1 MRGIV
6 MTMKI
11 KNPLEKIN
19 PKVKKDEKVNY
30 VTKEIVGE
38 TIKIQDIENFF
49 KYNVNPALI
58 ESKIEKSIAMQMK
71 DNRGIPIKWVMMFA
85 FVLIGAGICY
95 MIITGATAQSSCY
108 ADLKSCYATC
118 KATANILTQSDIGSS
133 AASITQGG

>member
-1 MRGIV
+1 MRGK

-11 KNPLEKIN
+11 KNPLKKKIKEE
-19 PKVKKDEKVNY
+19 PKEVRY

-58 ESKIEKSIAMQMK
+58 EAKIEKSVAMQMR

-85 FVLIGAGICY
+85 FVIIAVGIAY
-95 MIITGATAQSSCY
+95 MLITGATSQSSCN
-108 ADLKSCYATC
+108 ADLRSCYATC
-118 KATANILTQSDIGSS
+118 KATANILTQSTVGSS
-133 AASITQGG
+133 AASIT